1 MTRNI
6 LYVVALSVLMSF
18 PVIVS
23 AQDNPIKPVSVGGN
37 MPDFELAAIQGGS
50 FSIAG
55 LEGRNIMIV
64 FPRGKVSDHWCQ
76 ICHYQYAE
84 LVEFDK
90 KHWIREKYDLE
101 ILYVLPYGSDEVQHW
116 VDIFSSQ
123 MDVIEGWKN
132 PPDDKKDDERVMKW
146 AEYCRE
152 NFPVRFEFEQ
162 GKAPVPFPILVDADR
177 KVSEGLDLF
186 RTEWDRSAVDQNV
199 STVYIVD
206 RKGVVVFKYFSQNTF
221 DRPSPEY
228 LLDILECM
236 ID

>member
-1 MTRNI
+1 MLRKVMFVMVLFALVSSPTI
-6 LYVVALSVLMSF
+6 VA
-18 PVIVS
+18 
-23 AQDNPIKPVSVGGN
+23 AQENTIKPVSIGRD
-37 MPDFELAAIQGGS
+37 MPQFELNAIQGGS
-50 FSIAG
+50 VSIDG
-55 LEGRNIMIV
+55 LEGRNIMLV

-90 KHWIREKYDLE
+90 KHRLREKYDLE
-101 ILYVLPYGSDEVQHW
+101 IVYVLPYGKEEVQHW
-116 VDIFSSQ
+116 VDIFPSQ

-132 PPDDKKDDERVMKW
+132 PPDSKKNDEKVMKW

-152 NFPVRFEFEQ
+152 NFPIRFQFEE
-162 GKAPVPFPILVDADR
+162 GKVPVPFPILVDVDR

-186 RTEWDRSAVDQNV
+186 RTEWDRSTVDQNV
-199 STVYIVD
+199 STIYIVD
-206 RKGVVVFKYFSQNTF
+206 RKGVVAFKYFSQNTF

-228 LLDILECM
+228 LLGILECM